1 MSRLVIVS
9 NRVAPITEGKPT
21 AGGLAIGVFDALK
34 NTGGMWFGWNGE
46 IDAEP
51 ASAPSIAH
59 RNNVTFATVPLT
71 RRDYNTYYR
80 GFSNATLWPTF
91 HYRDDLTRFQRD
103 DYNGYR
109 HVNARFAALL
119 APLLRPDDLIWV
131 HDYHLL
137 PFAQACRHIGIKQRL
152 GFFLHIPFPS
162 PQVLM
167 TVPPHEALVRAMCE
181 YDLVGFQTEHD
192 RTAFTDYLVRYAGG
206 TLHDDGVASAYGRTF
221 RTGVYPIGVY
231 PDEIQQQATARATV
245 KHILDLKQGLQER
258 KLIMSVDRLDYSKG
272 MLERFRA
279 FERLLELWPNQQGT
293 VSFVQVA
300 PPSRSDVAGYGEIR
314 RQLETEAGH
323 INGRFS
329 DLAWTPLRYINKRY
343 DHEVLMSFFRA
354 SQVGYVTPLRD
365 GMNLVAKEYV
375 ASQDPADPGVLVLS
389 CFAGAAQELDGAL
402 IVNPYDI
409 DEMAEALRSAL
420 NMSLSERQS
429 RYEGMMA
436 TLREHNLST
445 WRDRFMNDLRE
456 PAATAPPAPPAK
468 PALVRCVQPAA
479 A

>member
-46 IDAEP
+46 IDAVP
-51 ASAPSIAH
+51 ATAPDIAH

-109 HVNARFAALL
+109 HVNARFASLL
-119 APLLRPDDLIWV
+119 APLLQPDDLIWV

-181 YDLVGFQTEHD
+181 YDLVGFQTEPD

-206 TLHDDGVASAYGRTF
+206 TLHDDGTVTAYGRTF

-245 KHILDLKQGLQER
+245 KHILDLKQGLQQR

-445 WRDRFMNDLRE
+445 WRDRFMTDLRTPSATT
-456 PAATAPPAPPAK
+456 PATPV
-468 PALVRCVQPAA
+468 LVRCAQPAA

>member
-21 AGGLAIGVFDALK
+21 AGGLAVGVFDALK
-34 NTGGMWFGWNGE
+34 DAGGMWFGWNGE
-46 IDAEP
+46 IAADVPSEP
-51 ASAPSIAH
+51 TITH
-59 RNNVTFATVPLT
+59 RRKVTFATVPLT
-71 RRDYNTYYR
+71 RREYNTYYR
-80 GFSNATLWPTF
+80 GFANATLWPTF

-103 DYNGYR
+103 EYNGYR
-109 HVNARFAALL
+109 HVNARFASML
-119 APLLRPDDLIWV
+119 APLLAADDLVWV

-137 PFAQACRHIGIKQRL
+137 PFAQACRQIGVKHRI

-181 YDLVGFQTEHD
+181 YDLVGFQTETD
-192 RTAFTDYLVRYAGG
+192 RTAFTDYIVRHADG
-206 TLHDDGVASAYGRTF
+206 TLAGDGNVTAYGRTL
-221 RTGVYPIGVY
+221 RTGVYPIGIY
-231 PDEIQQQATARATV
+231 PDEIQAQSVARANM

-314 RQLETEAGH
+314 LQLEAEAGH

-343 DHEVLMSFFRA
+343 DHEVLMSLFRS

-389 CFAGAAQELDGAL
+389 CFAGAAHELTGAL
-402 IVNPYDI
+402 IVNPYDL
-409 DEMAEALRSAL
+409 DGMAEALRNAL

-429 RYEGMMA
+429 RYTTMMA
-436 TLREHNLST
+436 QLREHNLSV
-445 WRDRFMNDLRE
+445 WRDRFIHDLRE
-456 PAATAPPAPPAK
+456 PAALPL
-468 PALVRCVQPAA
+468 PALLRSAPAA
-479 A
+479 AA